1 VRFLRRTAEFTAATV
16 PPALTRDHATKAG
29 VWGVLRV
36 TRGRVAYR
44 LADPDQTIE
53 VIAGGSIVIE
63 PEARHAVALSEDAAF
78 FVEFHG

>member
-1 VRFLRRTAEFTAATV
+1 
-16 PPALTRDHATKAG
+16 
-29 VWGVLRV
+29 VLRV